1 MRKGQRM
8 GVPPTARID
17 ILLTELTLEEK
28 AALMTGRGIWDANPV
43 ERLGIPA
50 LKVTDGPN
58 GARGAGI
65 LGTGTPVLCIPC
77 GSALGATWDQ
87 DLVEE
92 LGAVL
97 AAETRARACHVL
109 LAPTVNIHRTPLGG
123 RNFECYSEDP
133 VLTGRTA
140 AAFIRGVQGGGVG
153 TTIKHFV
160 ANDSEFERNSI
171 DSVVPDRALREVYLR
186 PFEIAVSEAAP
197 WGLMGSYNRVNGTFA
212 CENRWLLTEVLRDEW
227 GFDGIVVTDWFAAKS
242 TAVMAGSGLDLEMP
256 GAGRFY
262 GPTLV
267 AAVEAGEVDEALL
280 DEAARRLLTLLE
292 RTGAFD
298 DPFDR
303 PEVELDDPVHRAL
316 ARRACVGSMVLYCND
331 GVLPFD
337 AESIGT
343 LAVIGPNAAD
353 AMLMGGGSASLVP
366 QHATSPLEAIT
377 ARLGGGCEVRHE
389 QGAFIERTTR
399 PVRRRQLTGADGSP
413 GFTVEYFD
421 GTEWEGEPRRV
432 AAGRDGRLLTI
443 DGEPFSFRAAARLT
457 PEESGEHTLTLVQA
471 GHARVMV
478 DGEVVLD
485 GFTDPPPLGEAF
497 FGTGSVEVGAG
508 VSLVAGE
515 TVEVVVEYS
524 SADSGFLHGAQV
536 GLRPP
541 EVDDLV
547 DRAVALAAEA
557 DAVVLVVG
565 TNDDWETE
573 GRDRESMDLPGAQP
587 ELIRRVCAAN
597 PRTAVVVNAGSVVTM
612 DWADGAPAVLQS
624 WFGGQEMGDALVD
637 VLFGDA
643 EPGGRLPTTVP
654 HRLSDTPAFTNYP
667 GESGRVYYGEGV
679 FVGYRWYEARDIDVA
694 YPFGHG
700 LGYTAFTWGAARL
713 GDVPSAA
720 ALAAGVTVTATVAVT
735 NTGDRPGSEVV
746 QCYVAHLDPVV
757 ARPPQELR
765 GFAKV
770 HLEPGETAEVVIE
783 LDQRAFA
790 YWDPA
795 DPGYADRNHRVPVA
809 AGGGHVGHREEAG
822 WYADPGDYEVRLGAS
837 SADIRAV
844 MALTLEG

>member
-1 MRKGQRM
+1 M
-8 GVPPTARID
+8 GGPSTSRID
-17 ILLTELTLEEK
+17 ALLADLTLEEK
-28 AALMTGRGIWDANPV
+28 AALMTGRGLWDANPV

-58 GARGAGI
+58 GARGAGL
-65 LGTGTPVLCIPC
+65 LGTGTPALCIPC
-77 GSALGATWDQ
+77 GSALGATWDRE
-87 DLVEE
+87 LVEE

-133 VLTGRTA
+133 VLTGRIA

-186 PFEIAVSEAAP
+186 PFEIAVSEAEP

-212 CENRWLLTEVLRDEW
+212 CENRWLLTEVLREEW

-242 TAVMAGSGLDLEMP
+242 TTVMVGSGLDLEMP

-262 GPTLV
+262 GPALV
-267 AAVEAGEVDEALL
+267 AAVEAGEVDETLL
-280 DEAARRLLTLLE
+280 DAAARRLLTLLE

-298 DPFDR
+298 DPLDR
-303 PEVELDDPVHRAL
+303 PELELDEPAHRAL
-316 ARRACVGSMVLYCND
+316 TRRASAGSMVLYRNE

-337 AESIGT
+337 AESITT

-353 AMLMGGGSASLVP
+353 AMLMGGGSAALVP

-377 ARLGGGCEVRHE
+377 DRLGGDCEVRYE
-389 QGAFIERTTR
+389 PGAFTERTTR
-399 PVRRRQLTGADGSP
+399 PVRLRQLTGADGSP

-421 GTEWEGEPRRV
+421 GPAWEGAPRRV
-432 AAGRDGRLLTI
+432 AGGRDGRLLMTG
-443 DGEPFSFRAAARLT
+443 GEPCSFRAVARLT
-457 PEESGEHTLTLVQA
+457 PEETGEHVLTLVQV
-471 GHARVMV
+471 GRARVVV
-478 DGEVVLD
+478 DGVVLLD

-497 FGTGSVEVGAG
+497 FGMGSVEVEAR
-508 VSLVAGE
+508 VALVAGE
-515 TVEVVVEYS
+515 AVEVVVEYS
-524 SADSGFLHGAQV
+524 SADGAFLSGVQV

-541 EVDDLV
+541 EADDLV

-573 GRDRESMDLPGAQP
+573 GRDRESMELPGDQS

-597 PRTAVVVNAGSVVTM
+597 SRTAVVVNAGSVVTM
-612 DWADGAPAVLQS
+612 DWADSAPAVLQS

-637 VLFGDA
+637 VLFGDV

-654 HRLSDTPAFTNYP
+654 HRLLDTPAFTNYP
-667 GESGRVYYGEGV
+667 GEAGRVHYGEGV
-679 FVGYRWYEARDIDVA
+679 FVGYRWYEARDVDVA

-700 LGYTAFTWGAARL
+700 LGYTTFGWGAARL
-713 GDVPSAA
+713 GDVPSVP
-720 ALAAGVTVTATVAVT
+720 ALVAGETVAATVVVT

-770 HLEPGETAEVVIE
+770 HLEPGESAEVVIE
-783 LDQRAFA
+783 LDHRAFA

-795 DPGYADRNHRVPVA
+795 DPGYADRNRRVPVA
-809 AGGGHVGHREEAG
+809 AGGGQLGHRVEPG

-837 SADIRAV
+837 SADIRAAL
-844 MALTLEG
+844 ALTLEG

>member
-1 MRKGQRM
+1 M
-8 GVPPTARID
+8 GEPATDCID
-17 ILLTELTLEEK
+17 ALLADLTVEEK

-50 LKVTDGPN
+50 LRVTDGPN
-58 GARGAGI
+58 GARGAG
-65 LGTGTPVLCIPC
+65 LVGTGTPALCIPC
-77 GSALGATWDQ
+77 GSALGATWDRN
-87 DLVEE
+87 LVEE
-92 LGAVL
+92 LGAAL

-186 PFEIAVSEAAP
+186 PFEIAVSEAEP

-242 TAVMAGSGLDLEMP
+242 TAAMAGSGLDLEMP

-262 GPTLV
+262 GPALV
-267 AAVEAGEVDEALL
+267 AAVEAGEVDGALL
-280 DEAARRLLTLLE
+280 DAAARRLLTLLE

-298 DPFDR
+298 DPLDR
-303 PEVELDDPVHRAL
+303 PEVELDEPAHRAL
-316 ARRACVGSMVLYCND
+316 ARRASAGSMVLYRNE

-337 AESIGT
+337 AESIAT

-353 AMLMGGGSASLVP
+353 AMLMGGGSAALVP

-377 ARLGGGCEVRHE
+377 ARLGGDRQVRYE
-389 QGAFIERTTR
+389 PGAFTERTTR
-399 PVRRRQLTGADGSP
+399 PVRLRQLTGADGSP

-421 GTEWEGEPRRV
+421 GPAWEGEPRRV
-432 AAGRDGRLLTI
+432 ATGRDGRLFTT
-443 DGEPFSFRAAARLT
+443 DGAPFSFRAVARLT
-457 PEESGEHTLTLVQA
+457 PEETGEHALTLVQA
-471 GHARVMV
+471 GRARVLV
-478 DGEVVLD
+478 DGGVLLD

-497 FGTGSVEVGAG
+497 FGMGSVEVEAG
-508 VSLVAGE
+508 MTLVAGE

-524 SADSGFLHGAQV
+524 SDDSAFLHGAQV

-541 EVDDLV
+541 VVDDLM
-547 DRAVALAAEA
+547 DRAVEVAAEA

-573 GRDRESMDLPGAQP
+573 GRDRESMDLPGSQP

-597 PRTAVVVNAGSVVTM
+597 PRTVVVVNAGSVVTM
-612 DWADGAPAVLQS
+612 DWAEEAPAVLQS

-654 HRLSDTPAFTNYP
+654 HRLEDTPAFTSYP
-667 GESGRVYYGEGV
+667 GEAGLVHYAEGV
-679 FVGYRWYEARDIDVA
+679 FVGYRWYEARDIEVA

-700 LGYTAFTWGAARL
+700 LGYTTFSWGDVRL
-713 GDVPSAA
+713 GEVPSAA
-720 ALAAGVTVTATVAVT
+720 ELADGATVTATVAVA
-735 NTGDRPGSEVV
+735 NVGDRPGSEVV
-746 QCYVAHLDPVV
+746 QCYVAHLDPVF

-770 HLEPGETAEVVIE
+770 HLEPGETIDVSIE
-783 LDQRAFA
+783 LDHRAFA

-795 DPGYADRNHRVPVA
+795 DPGYTDRNHRVPVA

-822 WYADPGDYEVRLGAS
+822 WYADPGDYEVRLGTS

-844 MALTLEG
+844 LELTLAG

>member
-1 MRKGQRM
+1 M
-8 GVPPTARID
+8 GASSTARIAA
-17 ILLTELTLEEK
+17 LLADLTTEEK
-28 AALMTGRGIWDANPV
+28 AALMTGRGIWDTNPV

-58 GARGAGI
+58 GARGAGL
-65 LGTGTPVLCIPC
+65 LGTGTPALCIPC
-77 GSALGATWDQ
+77 GSALGATWDRG
-87 DLVEE
+87 LVEE
-92 LGAVL
+92 LGAAL

-140 AAFIRGVQGGGVG
+140 AAFIRGVQGGGVA

-171 DSVVPDRALREVYLR
+171 DSVVPDRTLREIYLR
-186 PFEIAVSEAAP
+186 PFEIAVSESAP

-212 CENRWLLTEVLRDEW
+212 CENRWLLTDVLRDEW

-242 TAVMAGSGLDLEMP
+242 TATMAGSGLDLEMP

-262 GPTLV
+262 GPALV

-298 DPFDR
+298 DPLDR
-303 PEVELDDPVHRAL
+303 PEVELDEPSHRAL
-316 ARRACVGSMVLYCND
+316 ARRASAASMVLFRNEPLGD
-331 GVLPFD
+331 DPVLPFD
-337 AESIGT
+337 ATSIRT

-353 AMLMGGGSASLVP
+353 AMLMGGGSAALVP
-366 QHATSPLEAIT
+366 QHATSPLEAIA
-377 ARLGGGCEVRHE
+377 ARLGESCEVRHE
-389 QGAFIERTTR
+389 PGARTERTTR
-399 PVRRRQLTGADGSP
+399 PVRRRQLTGADGAP

-421 GTEWEGEPRRV
+421 GTTWEGEPRRV
-432 AAGRDGRLLTI
+432 AAGRDGRLLTT
-443 DGEPFSFRAAARLT
+443 DGSPFSFRAVARLS
-457 PEESGEHTLTLVQA
+457 PEVTGEHTLTLVQA
-471 GHARVMV
+471 GRARVLV

-485 GFTDPPPLGEAF
+485 GIADPPPSGEAF
-497 FGTGSVEVGAG
+497 FGMGSIELEASL
-508 VSLVAGE
+508 SLVDGE
-515 TVEVVVEYS
+515 PVDLVVEYTSEHS
-524 SADSGFLHGAQV
+524 SFMHGVQV
-536 GLRPP
+536 GLRTP
-541 EVDDLV
+541 EVDDLM
-547 DRAVALAAEA
+547 DRAVALAADA

-612 DWADGAPAVLQS
+612 DWADRAPAVLQS

-654 HRLSDTPAFTNYP
+654 HRLRDTPAFTSYP
-667 GESGRVYYGEGV
+667 GEAGRVHYGEGI

-700 LGYTAFTWGAARL
+700 LGYTTFSWEGARL
-713 GDVPSAA
+713 SEVPSAA
-720 ALAAGVTVTATVAVT
+720 GLADGATVTATVTLT

-770 HLEPGETAEVVIE
+770 HLEPGGSAEVSIE
-783 LDQRAFA
+783 LDHRAFA

-809 AGGGHVGHREEAG
+809 AGGGHLGHRDVAG

-837 SADIRAV
+837 SAEIHAV
-844 MALTLEG
+844 LAFTFEG

>member
-1 MRKGQRM
+1 M
-8 GVPPTARID
+8 GETAANRID
-17 ILLTELTLEEK
+17 ALMADLTLEEK
-28 AALMTGRGIWDANPV
+28 AALMTGRGIWDSNPV

-58 GARGAGI
+58 GARGAGL
-65 LGTGTPVLCIPC
+65 LGTGTPALCIPC
-77 GSALGATWDQ
+77 GSALGATWDPE
-87 DLVEE
+87 LVGE

-97 AAETRARACHVL
+97 ASETRARACHVL

-186 PFEIAVSEAAP
+186 PFEIAVAEAEP

-212 CENRWLLTEVLRDEW
+212 CENRWLLTGVLRDEW
-227 GFDGIVVTDWFAAKS
+227 GFDGIVVTDWFAAKT
-242 TAVMAGSGLDLEMP
+242 TAVMAAAGLDLEMP

-262 GPTLV
+262 GPALV
-267 AAVEAGEVDEALL
+267 AAVEAGDVDATLL
-280 DEAARRLLTLLE
+280 DAAARRLLTLLE

-298 DPFDR
+298 DPLDG
-303 PEVELDDPVHRAL
+303 PEAELDEPSHRAL
-316 ARRACVGSMVLYCND
+316 ARRASAESMVLYRNES
-331 GVLPFD
+331 VLPLD
-337 AESIGT
+337 ASSIGT

-353 AMLMGGGSASLVP
+353 AMLMGGGSAALVP
-366 QHATSPLEAIT
+366 QHSTSPLEAIT
-377 ARLGGGCEVRHE
+377 ARLAGSCEVRHE
-389 QGAFIERTTR
+389 PGAFTERTTR
-399 PVRRRQLTGADGSP
+399 PVRRRHLTGADGTP

-421 GTEWEGEPRRV
+421 GTAWEGGPQRV
-432 AAGRDGRLLTI
+432 ATGLSGRLITT
-443 DGEPFSFRAAARLT
+443 DSGEFSFRATARLT
-457 PEESGEHTLTLVQA
+457 PEETGDHTLTLVQA
-471 GHARVMV
+471 GRARVLV
-478 DGEVVLD
+478 DGAVVLD
-485 GFTDPPPLGEAF
+485 GIDDPPPQGEAF
-497 FGTGSVEVGAG
+497 FGMGSIEVEVE
-508 VSLVAGE
+508 VTLVAGE
-515 TVEVVVEYS
+515 PVDLVVEYS
-524 SADSGFLHGAQV
+524 SEHSVFIRGAQV

-541 EVDDLV
+541 AVDDLM
-547 DRAVALAAEA
+547 DRAVALAADA

-573 GRDRESMDLPGAQP
+573 GRDRESMDLPGDQP

-597 PRTAVVVNAGSVVTM
+597 PRTAVVVNSGSVVTM
-612 DWADGAPAVLQS
+612 DWADAAPAVLQS

-654 HRLSDTPAFTNYP
+654 HRLEDTPAFTNYP
-667 GESGRVYYGEGV
+667 GEAGRVHYGEGV
-679 FVGYRWYEARDIDVA
+679 FVGYRWYQARGIDVA

-700 LGYTAFTWGAARL
+700 LGYTTFEWGGSRL
-713 GDVPSAA
+713 GEIPSAA
-720 ALAAGVTVTATVAVT
+720 ALADGATVAATVTVT
-735 NTGDRPGSEVV
+735 NTGDRAGSEVV

-770 HLEPGETAEVVIE
+770 HLEPGERTEVAIE
-783 LDQRAFA
+783 LDHRAFA

-809 AGGGHVGHREEAG
+809 AGGGHVGHRGEAG
-822 WYADPGDYEVRLGAS
+822 WYADPGDYEVRLGVS
-837 SADIRAV
+837 SADIRTV
-844 MALTLEG
+844 LALTLEG